1 MYFDFHVKIPENTG
15 RISLNKRKGTT
26 YVEYTYGRKYIP
38 EKRYNVPQRTTIGKM
53 DPDDPSQMFPNP
65 NFIKYFPEVELPE
78 EKDRSNRSSCLR
90 IGGYIVIKNVIE
102 NYKLDEMMARIIG
115 RDSGLFLDL
124 AAYSI
129 ITENN
134 AGQYY
139 PDYGYNHPLFTSG
152 MRIYSDSKVSDFITN
167 ITQDQSIG
175 FLNEWNASRNHREKI
190 YISYDSTN
198 KACQAG
204 DIEIAE
210 FGHSKDGKDYPVF
223 NYSVAYDRNNREPL
237 FYEEYPGSIVD
248 MTQLQIMLEKAKGYG
263 YKKAGFILDRG
274 YFSKANIRFMDKNGY
289 DFVIMVK
296 GMKKLI
302 REIILDFTPLLDV
315 TLIILFY
322 FILFSHMGAAEAQ
335 QKADRERADAAA
347 AQTAA
352 AQHME
357 EAEQLMQQA
366 EFERRLLAEAGGN
379 GAMLEQ
385 AVEEYAAGRN
395 IKLLLTMNGKSWTL
409 RVRRGNAR
417 DTLAELHSAEDL
429 SLLTAALR
437 KADYQKDDI
446 ILCELIYD
454 ADEDGTNQAYQDV
467 RQILEQVR
475 EAFPHI
481 YISETDLSK

>member
-1 MYFDFHVKIPENTG
+1 M
-15 RISLNKRKGTT
+15 KR
-26 YVEYTYGRKYIP
+26 
-38 EKRYNVPQRTTIGKM
+38 
-53 DPDDPSQMFPNP
+53 
-65 NFIKYFPEVELPE
+65 
-78 EKDRSNRSSCLR
+78 
-90 IGGYIVIKNVIE
+90 
-102 NYKLDEMMARIIG
+102 
-115 RDSGLFLDL
+115 
-124 AAYSI
+124 
-129 ITENN
+129 
-134 AGQYY
+134 
-139 PDYGYNHPLFTSG
+139 
-152 MRIYSDSKVSDFITN
+152 
-167 ITQDQSIG
+167 
-175 FLNEWNASRNHREKI
+175 
-190 YISYDSTN
+190 
-198 KACQAG
+198 
-204 DIEIAE
+204 
-210 FGHSKDGKDYPVF
+210 
-223 NYSVAYDRNNREPL
+223 
-237 FYEEYPGSIVD
+237 
-248 MTQLQIMLEKAKGYG
+248 
-263 YKKAGFILDRG
+263 
-274 YFSKANIRFMDKNGY
+274 
-289 DFVIMVK
+289 
-296 GMKKLI
+296 I

-335 QKADRERADAAA
+335 QKAERERADAAA

-366 EFERRLLAEAGGN
+366 EFERRVLAEAGGN

>member
-1 MYFDFHVKIPENTG
+1 M
-15 RISLNKRKGTT
+15 KR
-26 YVEYTYGRKYIP
+26 
-38 EKRYNVPQRTTIGKM
+38 
-53 DPDDPSQMFPNP
+53 
-65 NFIKYFPEVELPE
+65 
-78 EKDRSNRSSCLR
+78 
-90 IGGYIVIKNVIE
+90 
-102 NYKLDEMMARIIG
+102 
-115 RDSGLFLDL
+115 
-124 AAYSI
+124 
-129 ITENN
+129 
-134 AGQYY
+134 
-139 PDYGYNHPLFTSG
+139 
-152 MRIYSDSKVSDFITN
+152 
-167 ITQDQSIG
+167 
-175 FLNEWNASRNHREKI
+175 
-190 YISYDSTN
+190 
-198 KACQAG
+198 
-204 DIEIAE
+204 
-210 FGHSKDGKDYPVF
+210 
-223 NYSVAYDRNNREPL
+223 
-237 FYEEYPGSIVD
+237 
-248 MTQLQIMLEKAKGYG
+248 
-263 YKKAGFILDRG
+263 
-274 YFSKANIRFMDKNGY
+274 
-289 DFVIMVK
+289 
-296 GMKKLI
+296 I

-322 FILFSHMGAAEAQ
+322 FILFSHMGAAQAQ
-335 QKADRERADAAA
+335 QKAERERADAAA

-366 EFERRLLAEAGGN
+366 EFERRVLAEAGGN

-437 KADYQKDDI
+437 KAEYQKDDI

>member
-1 MYFDFHVKIPENTG
+1 M
-15 RISLNKRKGTT
+15 KR
-26 YVEYTYGRKYIP
+26 
-38 EKRYNVPQRTTIGKM
+38 
-53 DPDDPSQMFPNP
+53 
-65 NFIKYFPEVELPE
+65 
-78 EKDRSNRSSCLR
+78 
-90 IGGYIVIKNVIE
+90 
-102 NYKLDEMMARIIG
+102 
-115 RDSGLFLDL
+115 
-124 AAYSI
+124 
-129 ITENN
+129 
-134 AGQYY
+134 
-139 PDYGYNHPLFTSG
+139 
-152 MRIYSDSKVSDFITN
+152 
-167 ITQDQSIG
+167 
-175 FLNEWNASRNHREKI
+175 
-190 YISYDSTN
+190 
-198 KACQAG
+198 
-204 DIEIAE
+204 
-210 FGHSKDGKDYPVF
+210 
-223 NYSVAYDRNNREPL
+223 
-237 FYEEYPGSIVD
+237 
-248 MTQLQIMLEKAKGYG
+248 
-263 YKKAGFILDRG
+263 
-274 YFSKANIRFMDKNGY
+274 
-289 DFVIMVK
+289 
-296 GMKKLI
+296 I

-366 EFERRLLAEAGGN
+366 EFERRVLAEAGGN

-429 SLLTAALR
+429 SMLTAALR
-437 KADYQKDDI
+437 KAEYQKDDI

>member
-1 MYFDFHVKIPENTG
+1 M
-15 RISLNKRKGTT
+15 KR
-26 YVEYTYGRKYIP
+26 
-38 EKRYNVPQRTTIGKM
+38 
-53 DPDDPSQMFPNP
+53 
-65 NFIKYFPEVELPE
+65 
-78 EKDRSNRSSCLR
+78 
-90 IGGYIVIKNVIE
+90 
-102 NYKLDEMMARIIG
+102 
-115 RDSGLFLDL
+115 
-124 AAYSI
+124 
-129 ITENN
+129 
-134 AGQYY
+134 
-139 PDYGYNHPLFTSG
+139 
-152 MRIYSDSKVSDFITN
+152 
-167 ITQDQSIG
+167 
-175 FLNEWNASRNHREKI
+175 
-190 YISYDSTN
+190 
-198 KACQAG
+198 
-204 DIEIAE
+204 
-210 FGHSKDGKDYPVF
+210 
-223 NYSVAYDRNNREPL
+223 
-237 FYEEYPGSIVD
+237 
-248 MTQLQIMLEKAKGYG
+248 
-263 YKKAGFILDRG
+263 
-274 YFSKANIRFMDKNGY
+274 
-289 DFVIMVK
+289 
-296 GMKKLI
+296 I

-366 EFERRLLAEAGGN
+366 EFERRVLAEAGGN
-379 GAMLEQ
+379 GSMLEQ

-437 KADYQKDDI
+437 KAEYQKDDI

>member
-1 MYFDFHVKIPENTG
+1 M
-15 RISLNKRKGTT
+15 KR
-26 YVEYTYGRKYIP
+26 
-38 EKRYNVPQRTTIGKM
+38 
-53 DPDDPSQMFPNP
+53 
-65 NFIKYFPEVELPE
+65 
-78 EKDRSNRSSCLR
+78 
-90 IGGYIVIKNVIE
+90 
-102 NYKLDEMMARIIG
+102 
-115 RDSGLFLDL
+115 
-124 AAYSI
+124 
-129 ITENN
+129 
-134 AGQYY
+134 
-139 PDYGYNHPLFTSG
+139 
-152 MRIYSDSKVSDFITN
+152 
-167 ITQDQSIG
+167 
-175 FLNEWNASRNHREKI
+175 
-190 YISYDSTN
+190 
-198 KACQAG
+198 
-204 DIEIAE
+204 
-210 FGHSKDGKDYPVF
+210 
-223 NYSVAYDRNNREPL
+223 
-237 FYEEYPGSIVD
+237 
-248 MTQLQIMLEKAKGYG
+248 
-263 YKKAGFILDRG
+263 
-274 YFSKANIRFMDKNGY
+274 
-289 DFVIMVK
+289 
-296 GMKKLI
+296 I

-366 EFERRLLAEAGGN
+366 EFERRVLAEAGGN

-417 DTLAELHSAEDL
+417 DILAELHSAEDL

>member
-1 MYFDFHVKIPENTG
+1 M
-15 RISLNKRKGTT
+15 KR
-26 YVEYTYGRKYIP
+26 
-38 EKRYNVPQRTTIGKM
+38 
-53 DPDDPSQMFPNP
+53 
-65 NFIKYFPEVELPE
+65 
-78 EKDRSNRSSCLR
+78 
-90 IGGYIVIKNVIE
+90 
-102 NYKLDEMMARIIG
+102 
-115 RDSGLFLDL
+115 
-124 AAYSI
+124 
-129 ITENN
+129 
-134 AGQYY
+134 
-139 PDYGYNHPLFTSG
+139 
-152 MRIYSDSKVSDFITN
+152 
-167 ITQDQSIG
+167 
-175 FLNEWNASRNHREKI
+175 
-190 YISYDSTN
+190 
-198 KACQAG
+198 
-204 DIEIAE
+204 
-210 FGHSKDGKDYPVF
+210 
-223 NYSVAYDRNNREPL
+223 
-237 FYEEYPGSIVD
+237 
-248 MTQLQIMLEKAKGYG
+248 
-263 YKKAGFILDRG
+263 
-274 YFSKANIRFMDKNGY
+274 
-289 DFVIMVK
+289 
-296 GMKKLI
+296 I

-366 EFERRLLAEAGGN
+366 EFERRVLAEAGGN
-379 GAMLEQ
+379 GSMLEQ

>member
-1 MYFDFHVKIPENTG
+1 M
-15 RISLNKRKGTT
+15 KR
-26 YVEYTYGRKYIP
+26 
-38 EKRYNVPQRTTIGKM
+38 
-53 DPDDPSQMFPNP
+53 
-65 NFIKYFPEVELPE
+65 
-78 EKDRSNRSSCLR
+78 
-90 IGGYIVIKNVIE
+90 
-102 NYKLDEMMARIIG
+102 
-115 RDSGLFLDL
+115 
-124 AAYSI
+124 
-129 ITENN
+129 
-134 AGQYY
+134 
-139 PDYGYNHPLFTSG
+139 
-152 MRIYSDSKVSDFITN
+152 
-167 ITQDQSIG
+167 
-175 FLNEWNASRNHREKI
+175 
-190 YISYDSTN
+190 
-198 KACQAG
+198 
-204 DIEIAE
+204 
-210 FGHSKDGKDYPVF
+210 
-223 NYSVAYDRNNREPL
+223 
-237 FYEEYPGSIVD
+237 
-248 MTQLQIMLEKAKGYG
+248 
-263 YKKAGFILDRG
+263 
-274 YFSKANIRFMDKNGY
+274 
-289 DFVIMVK
+289 
-296 GMKKLI
+296 I

-366 EFERRLLAEAGGN
+366 EFERRVLAEAGGN

-437 KADYQKDDI
+437 KEEYQKDDI

>member
-1 MYFDFHVKIPENTG
+1 M
-15 RISLNKRKGTT
+15 KR
-26 YVEYTYGRKYIP
+26 
-38 EKRYNVPQRTTIGKM
+38 
-53 DPDDPSQMFPNP
+53 
-65 NFIKYFPEVELPE
+65 
-78 EKDRSNRSSCLR
+78 
-90 IGGYIVIKNVIE
+90 
-102 NYKLDEMMARIIG
+102 
-115 RDSGLFLDL
+115 
-124 AAYSI
+124 
-129 ITENN
+129 
-134 AGQYY
+134 
-139 PDYGYNHPLFTSG
+139 
-152 MRIYSDSKVSDFITN
+152 
-167 ITQDQSIG
+167 
-175 FLNEWNASRNHREKI
+175 
-190 YISYDSTN
+190 
-198 KACQAG
+198 
-204 DIEIAE
+204 
-210 FGHSKDGKDYPVF
+210 
-223 NYSVAYDRNNREPL
+223 
-237 FYEEYPGSIVD
+237 
-248 MTQLQIMLEKAKGYG
+248 
-263 YKKAGFILDRG
+263 
-274 YFSKANIRFMDKNGY
+274 
-289 DFVIMVK
+289 
-296 GMKKLI
+296 I

-322 FILFSHMGAAEAQ
+322 FILFSHMGAAQAQ

-366 EFERRLLAEAGGN
+366 EFECRVLAEAGGN

-437 KADYQKDDI
+437 KAEYQKDDI

>member
-1 MYFDFHVKIPENTG
+1 M
-15 RISLNKRKGTT
+15 KR
-26 YVEYTYGRKYIP
+26 
-38 EKRYNVPQRTTIGKM
+38 
-53 DPDDPSQMFPNP
+53 
-65 NFIKYFPEVELPE
+65 
-78 EKDRSNRSSCLR
+78 
-90 IGGYIVIKNVIE
+90 
-102 NYKLDEMMARIIG
+102 
-115 RDSGLFLDL
+115 
-124 AAYSI
+124 
-129 ITENN
+129 
-134 AGQYY
+134 
-139 PDYGYNHPLFTSG
+139 
-152 MRIYSDSKVSDFITN
+152 
-167 ITQDQSIG
+167 
-175 FLNEWNASRNHREKI
+175 
-190 YISYDSTN
+190 
-198 KACQAG
+198 
-204 DIEIAE
+204 
-210 FGHSKDGKDYPVF
+210 
-223 NYSVAYDRNNREPL
+223 
-237 FYEEYPGSIVD
+237 
-248 MTQLQIMLEKAKGYG
+248 
-263 YKKAGFILDRG
+263 
-274 YFSKANIRFMDKNGY
+274 
-289 DFVIMVK
+289 
-296 GMKKLI
+296 I

-322 FILFSHMGAAEAQ
+322 FILFSHMGAAQAQ

-437 KADYQKDDI
+437 KAEYQKDDI

>member
-1 MYFDFHVKIPENTG
+1 M
-15 RISLNKRKGTT
+15 KR
-26 YVEYTYGRKYIP
+26 
-38 EKRYNVPQRTTIGKM
+38 
-53 DPDDPSQMFPNP
+53 
-65 NFIKYFPEVELPE
+65 
-78 EKDRSNRSSCLR
+78 
-90 IGGYIVIKNVIE
+90 
-102 NYKLDEMMARIIG
+102 
-115 RDSGLFLDL
+115 
-124 AAYSI
+124 
-129 ITENN
+129 
-134 AGQYY
+134 
-139 PDYGYNHPLFTSG
+139 
-152 MRIYSDSKVSDFITN
+152 
-167 ITQDQSIG
+167 
-175 FLNEWNASRNHREKI
+175 
-190 YISYDSTN
+190 
-198 KACQAG
+198 
-204 DIEIAE
+204 
-210 FGHSKDGKDYPVF
+210 
-223 NYSVAYDRNNREPL
+223 
-237 FYEEYPGSIVD
+237 
-248 MTQLQIMLEKAKGYG
+248 
-263 YKKAGFILDRG
+263 
-274 YFSKANIRFMDKNGY
+274 
-289 DFVIMVK
+289 
-296 GMKKLI
+296 I

-322 FILFSHMGAAEAQ
+322 FILFSHMGAAQAQ

-366 EFERRLLAEAGGN
+366 EFERRVLAEAGGN

>member
-1 MYFDFHVKIPENTG
+1 M
-15 RISLNKRKGTT
+15 KR
-26 YVEYTYGRKYIP
+26 
-38 EKRYNVPQRTTIGKM
+38 
-53 DPDDPSQMFPNP
+53 
-65 NFIKYFPEVELPE
+65 
-78 EKDRSNRSSCLR
+78 
-90 IGGYIVIKNVIE
+90 
-102 NYKLDEMMARIIG
+102 
-115 RDSGLFLDL
+115 
-124 AAYSI
+124 
-129 ITENN
+129 
-134 AGQYY
+134 
-139 PDYGYNHPLFTSG
+139 
-152 MRIYSDSKVSDFITN
+152 
-167 ITQDQSIG
+167 
-175 FLNEWNASRNHREKI
+175 
-190 YISYDSTN
+190 
-198 KACQAG
+198 
-204 DIEIAE
+204 
-210 FGHSKDGKDYPVF
+210 
-223 NYSVAYDRNNREPL
+223 
-237 FYEEYPGSIVD
+237 
-248 MTQLQIMLEKAKGYG
+248 
-263 YKKAGFILDRG
+263 
-274 YFSKANIRFMDKNGY
+274 
-289 DFVIMVK
+289 
-296 GMKKLI
+296 I

-352 AQHME
+352 AQHMQ
-357 EAEQLMQQA
+357 EAEELMQQA
-366 EFERRLLAEAGGN
+366 EFERRVLAEASGN

-437 KADYQKDDI
+437 KAEYQKDDI

-475 EAFPHI
+475 ETFPHI

>member
-1 MYFDFHVKIPENTG
+1 M
-15 RISLNKRKGTT
+15 KR
-26 YVEYTYGRKYIP
+26 
-38 EKRYNVPQRTTIGKM
+38 
-53 DPDDPSQMFPNP
+53 
-65 NFIKYFPEVELPE
+65 
-78 EKDRSNRSSCLR
+78 
-90 IGGYIVIKNVIE
+90 
-102 NYKLDEMMARIIG
+102 
-115 RDSGLFLDL
+115 
-124 AAYSI
+124 
-129 ITENN
+129 
-134 AGQYY
+134 
-139 PDYGYNHPLFTSG
+139 
-152 MRIYSDSKVSDFITN
+152 
-167 ITQDQSIG
+167 
-175 FLNEWNASRNHREKI
+175 
-190 YISYDSTN
+190 
-198 KACQAG
+198 
-204 DIEIAE
+204 
-210 FGHSKDGKDYPVF
+210 
-223 NYSVAYDRNNREPL
+223 
-237 FYEEYPGSIVD
+237 
-248 MTQLQIMLEKAKGYG
+248 
-263 YKKAGFILDRG
+263 
-274 YFSKANIRFMDKNGY
+274 
-289 DFVIMVK
+289 
-296 GMKKLI
+296 I

-322 FILFSHMGAAEAQ
+322 FILFSHMGAAQAQ

>member
-1 MYFDFHVKIPENTG
+1 M
-15 RISLNKRKGTT
+15 KR
-26 YVEYTYGRKYIP
+26 
-38 EKRYNVPQRTTIGKM
+38 
-53 DPDDPSQMFPNP
+53 
-65 NFIKYFPEVELPE
+65 
-78 EKDRSNRSSCLR
+78 
-90 IGGYIVIKNVIE
+90 
-102 NYKLDEMMARIIG
+102 
-115 RDSGLFLDL
+115 
-124 AAYSI
+124 
-129 ITENN
+129 
-134 AGQYY
+134 
-139 PDYGYNHPLFTSG
+139 
-152 MRIYSDSKVSDFITN
+152 
-167 ITQDQSIG
+167 
-175 FLNEWNASRNHREKI
+175 
-190 YISYDSTN
+190 
-198 KACQAG
+198 
-204 DIEIAE
+204 
-210 FGHSKDGKDYPVF
+210 
-223 NYSVAYDRNNREPL
+223 
-237 FYEEYPGSIVD
+237 
-248 MTQLQIMLEKAKGYG
+248 
-263 YKKAGFILDRG
+263 
-274 YFSKANIRFMDKNGY
+274 
-289 DFVIMVK
+289 
-296 GMKKLI
+296 I

-322 FILFSHMGAAEAQ
+322 FILFSHMGAAQAQ

-366 EFERRLLAEAGGN
+366 EFERRVLAEAGGS

>member
-1 MYFDFHVKIPENTG
+1 M
-15 RISLNKRKGTT
+15 KR
-26 YVEYTYGRKYIP
+26 
-38 EKRYNVPQRTTIGKM
+38 
-53 DPDDPSQMFPNP
+53 
-65 NFIKYFPEVELPE
+65 
-78 EKDRSNRSSCLR
+78 
-90 IGGYIVIKNVIE
+90 
-102 NYKLDEMMARIIG
+102 
-115 RDSGLFLDL
+115 
-124 AAYSI
+124 
-129 ITENN
+129 
-134 AGQYY
+134 
-139 PDYGYNHPLFTSG
+139 
-152 MRIYSDSKVSDFITN
+152 
-167 ITQDQSIG
+167 
-175 FLNEWNASRNHREKI
+175 
-190 YISYDSTN
+190 
-198 KACQAG
+198 
-204 DIEIAE
+204 
-210 FGHSKDGKDYPVF
+210 
-223 NYSVAYDRNNREPL
+223 
-237 FYEEYPGSIVD
+237 
-248 MTQLQIMLEKAKGYG
+248 
-263 YKKAGFILDRG
+263 
-274 YFSKANIRFMDKNGY
+274 
-289 DFVIMVK
+289 
-296 GMKKLI
+296 I

-322 FILFSHMGAAEAQ
+322 FILFSHMGAAQAQ

-366 EFERRLLAEAGGN
+366 EFERRVLAEAGGN

-437 KADYQKDDI
+437 KAEYQKDDI

>member
-1 MYFDFHVKIPENTG
+1 M
-15 RISLNKRKGTT
+15 KR
-26 YVEYTYGRKYIP
+26 
-38 EKRYNVPQRTTIGKM
+38 
-53 DPDDPSQMFPNP
+53 
-65 NFIKYFPEVELPE
+65 
-78 EKDRSNRSSCLR
+78 
-90 IGGYIVIKNVIE
+90 
-102 NYKLDEMMARIIG
+102 
-115 RDSGLFLDL
+115 
-124 AAYSI
+124 
-129 ITENN
+129 
-134 AGQYY
+134 
-139 PDYGYNHPLFTSG
+139 
-152 MRIYSDSKVSDFITN
+152 
-167 ITQDQSIG
+167 
-175 FLNEWNASRNHREKI
+175 
-190 YISYDSTN
+190 
-198 KACQAG
+198 
-204 DIEIAE
+204 
-210 FGHSKDGKDYPVF
+210 
-223 NYSVAYDRNNREPL
+223 
-237 FYEEYPGSIVD
+237 
-248 MTQLQIMLEKAKGYG
+248 
-263 YKKAGFILDRG
+263 
-274 YFSKANIRFMDKNGY
+274 
-289 DFVIMVK
+289 
-296 GMKKLI
+296 I

-366 EFERRLLAEAGGN
+366 EFERRVLAEAGGN

-437 KADYQKDDI
+437 KAEYQKDDI

>member
-1 MYFDFHVKIPENTG
+1 M
-15 RISLNKRKGTT
+15 KR
-26 YVEYTYGRKYIP
+26 
-38 EKRYNVPQRTTIGKM
+38 
-53 DPDDPSQMFPNP
+53 
-65 NFIKYFPEVELPE
+65 
-78 EKDRSNRSSCLR
+78 
-90 IGGYIVIKNVIE
+90 
-102 NYKLDEMMARIIG
+102 
-115 RDSGLFLDL
+115 
-124 AAYSI
+124 
-129 ITENN
+129 
-134 AGQYY
+134 
-139 PDYGYNHPLFTSG
+139 
-152 MRIYSDSKVSDFITN
+152 
-167 ITQDQSIG
+167 
-175 FLNEWNASRNHREKI
+175 
-190 YISYDSTN
+190 
-198 KACQAG
+198 
-204 DIEIAE
+204 
-210 FGHSKDGKDYPVF
+210 
-223 NYSVAYDRNNREPL
+223 
-237 FYEEYPGSIVD
+237 
-248 MTQLQIMLEKAKGYG
+248 
-263 YKKAGFILDRG
+263 
-274 YFSKANIRFMDKNGY
+274 
-289 DFVIMVK
+289 
-296 GMKKLI
+296 I

-366 EFERRLLAEAGGN
+366 EFERRVLAEAGGN

>member
-1 MYFDFHVKIPENTG
+1 M
-15 RISLNKRKGTT
+15 KR
-26 YVEYTYGRKYIP
+26 
-38 EKRYNVPQRTTIGKM
+38 
-53 DPDDPSQMFPNP
+53 
-65 NFIKYFPEVELPE
+65 
-78 EKDRSNRSSCLR
+78 
-90 IGGYIVIKNVIE
+90 
-102 NYKLDEMMARIIG
+102 
-115 RDSGLFLDL
+115 
-124 AAYSI
+124 
-129 ITENN
+129 
-134 AGQYY
+134 
-139 PDYGYNHPLFTSG
+139 
-152 MRIYSDSKVSDFITN
+152 
-167 ITQDQSIG
+167 
-175 FLNEWNASRNHREKI
+175 
-190 YISYDSTN
+190 
-198 KACQAG
+198 
-204 DIEIAE
+204 
-210 FGHSKDGKDYPVF
+210 
-223 NYSVAYDRNNREPL
+223 
-237 FYEEYPGSIVD
+237 
-248 MTQLQIMLEKAKGYG
+248 
-263 YKKAGFILDRG
+263 
-274 YFSKANIRFMDKNGY
+274 
-289 DFVIMVK
+289 
-296 GMKKLI
+296 I

-352 AQHME
+352 AQHMQ
-357 EAEQLMQQA
+357 EAEELMQQA
-366 EFERRLLAEAGGN
+366 EFERRVLAEASGN

-437 KADYQKDDI
+437 KTEYQKDDI

-475 EAFPHI
+475 ETFPHI

>member
-1 MYFDFHVKIPENTG
+1 M
-15 RISLNKRKGTT
+15 KR
-26 YVEYTYGRKYIP
+26 
-38 EKRYNVPQRTTIGKM
+38 
-53 DPDDPSQMFPNP
+53 
-65 NFIKYFPEVELPE
+65 
-78 EKDRSNRSSCLR
+78 
-90 IGGYIVIKNVIE
+90 
-102 NYKLDEMMARIIG
+102 
-115 RDSGLFLDL
+115 
-124 AAYSI
+124 
-129 ITENN
+129 
-134 AGQYY
+134 
-139 PDYGYNHPLFTSG
+139 
-152 MRIYSDSKVSDFITN
+152 
-167 ITQDQSIG
+167 
-175 FLNEWNASRNHREKI
+175 
-190 YISYDSTN
+190 
-198 KACQAG
+198 
-204 DIEIAE
+204 
-210 FGHSKDGKDYPVF
+210 
-223 NYSVAYDRNNREPL
+223 
-237 FYEEYPGSIVD
+237 
-248 MTQLQIMLEKAKGYG
+248 
-263 YKKAGFILDRG
+263 
-274 YFSKANIRFMDKNGY
+274 
-289 DFVIMVK
+289 
-296 GMKKLI
+296 I

>member
-1 MYFDFHVKIPENTG
+1 M
-15 RISLNKRKGTT
+15 KR
-26 YVEYTYGRKYIP
+26 
-38 EKRYNVPQRTTIGKM
+38 
-53 DPDDPSQMFPNP
+53 
-65 NFIKYFPEVELPE
+65 
-78 EKDRSNRSSCLR
+78 
-90 IGGYIVIKNVIE
+90 
-102 NYKLDEMMARIIG
+102 
-115 RDSGLFLDL
+115 
-124 AAYSI
+124 
-129 ITENN
+129 
-134 AGQYY
+134 
-139 PDYGYNHPLFTSG
+139 
-152 MRIYSDSKVSDFITN
+152 
-167 ITQDQSIG
+167 
-175 FLNEWNASRNHREKI
+175 
-190 YISYDSTN
+190 
-198 KACQAG
+198 
-204 DIEIAE
+204 
-210 FGHSKDGKDYPVF
+210 
-223 NYSVAYDRNNREPL
+223 
-237 FYEEYPGSIVD
+237 
-248 MTQLQIMLEKAKGYG
+248 
-263 YKKAGFILDRG
+263 
-274 YFSKANIRFMDKNGY
+274 
-289 DFVIMVK
+289 
-296 GMKKLI
+296 I

-322 FILFSHMGAAEAQ
+322 FILFSHMGAAQAQ

-366 EFERRLLAEAGGN
+366 EFERRVLAEAGGN

-429 SLLTAALR
+429 SMLTAALR
-437 KADYQKDDI
+437 KAEYQKDDI